1 MGTKV
6 LEMSRGSRLAVS
18 GVALT
23 ALLVLVAVAS
33 RAHRPGG
40 SSGASTPGAPAL
52 FFDYVA
58 SAMLVLFPL
67 GVLVVVWAMAQG
79 RHQRLLAQQTT
90 WRKTLATVAIGLG
103 LLAAAVYLRPGH
115 GFIHRFGA
123 RPAVSPSGHTQPVKP
138 GKTKEPRPLY
148 HSQFRWLPAL
158 LVGSIVLAL
167 AFVAAA
173 AYVRKRR
180 GGDAWERE
188 AALAAAL
195 DEVLADTL
203 QDLRTERDPR
213 RAVIRTYSRM
223 EQTFAAYGVARE
235 EAEAPL
241 EYLGRV
247 LDRLSV
253 SVYSVRRLTQLFARA
268 KFSEHQVDARMKDE
282 AIEALVGLRAELE
295 HGRQDA
301 KPTTTEAFA

>member
-1 MGTKV
+1 
-6 LEMSRGSRLAVS
+6 VS

-23 ALLVLVAVAS
+23 ALLVVVAVAS

-40 SSGASTPGAPAL
+40 SSGASTPQAPTL

-79 RHQRLLAQQTT
+79 RHQQLLAKKTS
-90 WRKTLATVAIGLG
+90 WRRTLATVAIALG
-103 LLAAAVYLRPGH
+103 LLAVAVYLRPGH
-115 GFIHRFGA
+115 GLIHSAGS
-123 RPAVSPSGHTQPVKP
+123 RPAVTPPSHAQAVKP
-138 GKTKEPRPLY
+138 HPQKGKPRPSY
-148 HSQFRWLPAL
+148 NGQFRWLPAL
-158 LVGSIVLAL
+158 IVSSIVVALAL
-167 AFVAAA
+167 VAAI

-203 QDLRTERDPR
+203 QDLRAERDPR
-213 RAVIRTYSRM
+213 RAVIRTYARM

-241 EYLGRV
+241 EYLTRV

-253 SVYSVRRLTQLFARA
+253 SIHSVRRLTQLFARA
-268 KFSEHQVDARMKDE
+268 RFSEHEVDAGMKDE
-282 AIEALVGLRAELE
+282 AIEALAGLRAELE
-295 HGRQDA
+295 HGRKDA
-301 KPTTTEAFA
+301 KLAPTEAFA

>member
-1 MGTKV
+1 
-6 LEMSRGSRLAVS
+6 MSRGSRLAVS

-23 ALLVLVAVAS
+23 ALLVVVAIAS

-40 SSGASTPGAPAL
+40 SSGASTAGAPSL

-79 RHQRLLAQQTT
+79 RHQRLLAHQTN
-90 WRKTLATVAIGLG
+90 WRRTVATVAIALG

-115 GFIHRFGA
+115 GLIHSSGS
-123 RPAVSPSGHTQPVKP
+123 RPAVNPPAQGQPAKP
-138 GKTKEPRPLY
+138 GKRKAPPPAY
-148 HSQFRWLPAL
+148 DAQFRWLPAL
-158 LVGSIVLAL
+158 IVVAILL
-167 AFVAAA
+167 GLGVAFGTI
-173 AYVRKRR
+173 YVRRRR
-180 GGDAWERE
+180 GGDGWDRE
-188 AALAAAL
+188 AALMAAL
-195 DEVLADTL
+195 DQVAADTL
-203 QDLRTERDPR
+203 HDLRVERNPR
-213 RAVIRTYSRM
+213 RAVIRTYARM

-241 EYLGRV
+241 EYLTRV

-253 SVYSVRRLTQLFARA
+253 SVHSVRRLTQLFARA
-268 KFSEHQVDARMKDE
+268 RFSEHEVDAGMKDE

-295 HGRQDA
+295 HGRKDA
-301 KPTTTEAFA
+301 KPMTTEAFA